1 VQRYLIIGS
10 GLVGRLTAWR
20 LLQAGHQVSVL
31 SSDDKQGTDSAGY
44 IAAAM
49 VAPFTEAINA
59 EPIIKTMGLASLSL
73 WSQWLAELQQP
84 LFYQQNGSLVVAH
97 ASDQAE
103 MARFQYRASRLLQ
116 ADEVKH
122 LDKNALALQEAELAE
137 TFHEALWFKQ
147 EACIDNRALYEQ
159 LGQIMETNCDW
170 QQIEPIA
177 EINHAILEQIC
188 QRYLQHSVELFDA
201 VIDCRGNGAKANVSG
216 LRSVRG
222 EVIRVYAPD
231 VSFKHAIRLIHP
243 RYPLYLAPRPNHE
256 YVLGATVIESED
268 RTPVS
273 VRSGLELMSALYSLH
288 KGFAEARVLEM
299 AVHCRPA
306 LENNLPTIK
315 KQSWGYSLNG
325 LYRHGYLLGPVL
337 VNDLLKVLAADN
349 DLQFGE
355 LYEL

>member
-1 VQRYLIIGS
+1 MQRYLIIGS
-10 GLVGRLTAWR
+10 GLIGRLTAWR
-20 LLQAGHQVSVL
+20 LVQAGHQVSVV

-49 VAPFTEAINA
+49 VAPFTEAISA

-73 WSQWLAELQQP
+73 WSQWLAELNQP
-84 LFYQQNGSLVVAH
+84 LYFQRNGTLLVAH
-97 ASDQAE
+97 AADQAE
-103 MARFQYRASRLLQ
+103 MARFQYRASHLLQ
-116 ADEVKH
+116 TRDVQH
-122 LDKNALALQEAELAE
+122 LNRAELTQREPELAE
-137 TFHEALWFKQ
+137 NFHEAMWFKQ
-147 EACIDNRALYEQ
+147 EACIDNRALYQQ
-159 LGQIMETNCDW
+159 LGQIIEAHCDW
-170 QQIEPIA
+170 HQIEPVA
-177 EINHAILEQIC
+177 EINQAALEALC
-188 QRYLQHSVELFDA
+188 QRYLQHSVDVFDA
-201 VIDCRGNGAKANVSG
+201 VIDSRGNGAKANLSG

-222 EVIRVYAPD
+222 EVIRVYAPE
-231 VSFKHAIRLIHP
+231 VSFQHVIQLVHP

-268 RTPVS
+268 RSPVS

-315 KQSWGYSLNG
+315 EQSWGYSLNG
-325 LYRHGYLLGPVL
+325 LYRHGYLLGPAL
-337 VNDLLKVLAADN
+337 VNDLVKLLTAETE
-349 DLQFGE
+349 LQFGE